1 MKNIFRGLTVN
12 KIEEAN
18 IVFVGIP
25 YDLGCSCGS
34 GAHQAP
40 DVMRELSSFLPPFT
54 MDGKEIKNIRIFDNG
69 NVDVSSPS
77 FYESL
82 ESSAS
87 KVFNLGKFPLFIGGD
102 HSISIS
108 LEKAFLAYAKKLG
121 KEPVIIH
128 IDAHPDICDIYHDSA
143 YSHACPNR
151 RAIDNGYKSQNIV
164 MVGIRGFEKQEV
176 EYFEE
181 HPEISVYLASYLNE
195 GGYQEALTSIKNR
208 FNDDKY
214 MIYLSYDIDAN
225 DPSFAP
231 GTGTPEAFGLNSY
244 ELMKF
249 IKELFIS
256 LPIFAMDI
264 VEVSPKLDCNDIT
277 SWLALKTLYEILEI
291 IGNKEV
297 K

>member
-12 KIEEAN
+12 KVEEAN
-18 IVFVGIP
+18 IVLVGIP

-82 ESSAS
+82 ELSAS